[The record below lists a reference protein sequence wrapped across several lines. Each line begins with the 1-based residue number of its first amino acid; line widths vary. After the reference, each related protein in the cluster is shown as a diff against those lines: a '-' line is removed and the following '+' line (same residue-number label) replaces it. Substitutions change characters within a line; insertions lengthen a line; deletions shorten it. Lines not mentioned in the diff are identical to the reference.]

1 MSNLDHFTALV
12 KNAKTFGPYASNG
25 EQRALKLAEAVLSN
39 VGSLDYESVMGF
51 LEFIRVA
58 YDSHNAACFM
68 IDPLPLAAQ
77 PCNEEAC
84 DAAMEKAIK
93 EVAG

>member
-1 MSNLDHFTALV
+1 MTTLDHFTTLV
-12 KNAKTFGPYASNG
+12 RNAKTFGPYASNG
-25 EQRALKLAEAVLSN
+25 EQRALRLADAILADI
-39 VGSLDYESVMGF
+39 GGLDDGAYAG
-51 LEFIRVA
+51 LIEFARIA